1 MIYILF
7 YFFLYCN
14 ADIVLNKVYLS
25 NYSTIL
31 NNELIQAN
39 SNFYNS
45 ITNLNL
51 FILSVYS
58 IYFIKNVIDYK
69 SINNISNALALIYI
83 KYIINLIFCDNMT
96 VSQFEFSRYI
106 MWLFT
111 TPLMLKMYCEV
122 NTIKLQDIN
131 IQYHIIPT
139 VINIYIYP
147 FKNTT
152 IYYYFIIVSW
162 LLLLFFMKTLYAK
175 RNKTFTN
182 VYLFIWS
189 IFMLLN
195 IINLSQITNVYNINL
210 YYSFADMISKM
221 MACIIVNDYNERQLT
236 QLKNMDLQSV
246 QFISYMIKNI
256 KKYKN
261 DNAIITHQCNKFID
275 FTTHYFL
282 VKIPENKIILEQ
294 ELLKKILPFDFEK
307 EYIENTNTNINV
319 NTKQFNMICVLFT
332 DIVNYTELSKNYD
345 DKIIFELLHT
355 IYTVFDKIIKKYI
368 HLQKIE
374 TIGDAYMVVGDIF
387 RNSTNHKVVVKEI
400 ILFALDIVKEIKTI
414 KTPNNIP
421 LCIRIGINIGSV
433 SIGILGH
440 EIPRLCVVG
449 NTVNIASRLQST
461 AEIDTIQLSKHIYE
475 QLEDIVFDIKIEV
488 IPKENV
494 FLKNLG
500 SITTYNIVPI
510 L

>member
-1 MIYILF
+1 
-7 YFFLYCN
+7 
-14 ADIVLNKVYLS
+14 VLNKVYLS

-31 NNELIQAN
+31 NNELIQTN

-83 KYIINLIFCDNMT
+83 KYIINLILCDNMT
-96 VSQFEFSRYI
+96 MSQFEFSRYI
-106 MWLFT
+106 MWLFA
-111 TPLMLKMYCEV
+111 TPLMLKMYCDV

-195 IINLSQITNVYNINL
+195 IIDLLQITNVYNINL
-210 YYSFADMISKM
+210 YYSLADMISKM
-221 MACIIVNDYNERQLT
+221 MACIIVNDYNERQLS
-236 QLKNMDLQSV
+236 QLNNMDLQSV
-246 QFISYMIKNI
+246 QFVSYMIKNI

-261 DNAIITHQCNKFID
+261 DNSSITHQCNKFID

-282 VKIPENKIILEQ
+282 VKIPKNKIILEQ
-294 ELLKKILPFDFEK
+294 ELLKKILPFDFDK
-307 EYIENTNTNINV
+307 EYITNTNANT

-355 IYTVFDKIIKKYI
+355 IYTVFDKIIKKYL

-475 QLEDIVFDIKIEV
+475 QMEDIVFDIKIKV
-488 IPKENV
+488 IQKENV

-500 SITTYNIVPI
+500 SITTYNITPQI
-510 L
+510 I